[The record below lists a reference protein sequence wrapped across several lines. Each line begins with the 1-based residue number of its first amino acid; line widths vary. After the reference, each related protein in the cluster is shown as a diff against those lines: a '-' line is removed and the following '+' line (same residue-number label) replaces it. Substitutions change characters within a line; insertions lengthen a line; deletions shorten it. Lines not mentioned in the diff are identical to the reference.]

1 MRTSAKAERGLGGD
15 GAQRPARAIGWYS
28 RRQHC
33 EQHLHVLEL
42 LERERSEDASKA
54 LCEHLQSTLDNLGSI
69 KDILGSDTPA
79 RRPRK

>member
-1 MRTSAKAERGLGGD
+1 M
-15 GAQRPARAIGWYS
+15 
-28 RRQHC
+28 
-33 EQHLHVLEL
+33 LEL